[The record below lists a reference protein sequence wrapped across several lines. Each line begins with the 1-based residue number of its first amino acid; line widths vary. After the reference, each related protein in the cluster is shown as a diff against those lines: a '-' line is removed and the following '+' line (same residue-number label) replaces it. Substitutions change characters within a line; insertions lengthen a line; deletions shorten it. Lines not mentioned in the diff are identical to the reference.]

1 MSQVRR
7 QPSKDSLSQRQH
19 HHQQRLQLHHQP
31 QHHQPRPYNTTTTNT
46 TTTSTTTT
54 TTNNN
59 NNNNNNSSSSSSSSI
74 PNPYAPYSPPSSDEA
89 GPFKHALSPLM
100 PAPLIP
106 RDYLTQRADAPSS
119 SASPSDTRNT
129 GVVPS
134 SSSNPHHHNN
144 HNNHNNININNT
156 SNYSTTGIHH
166 TQHLRSQVP
175 LLSPIRTTT
184 KAPASTTTLYNPRN
198 RPHLSPLSPSSA
210 SSSQPP
216 GSALTTRSPSLSQED
231 SPTSTSPQSIP
242 PRAPRSATSSCT
254 SPISPRSP
262 PPPLS
267 PLSVSTFARVSA
279 FPIPPTTTATI
290 TTAAAA
296 AAAASSSINTK
307 PSNTDPIPNQS
318 AEALQCKPSP
328 PDRLTGSSH
337 LRGANG
343 NMPKSSY
350 YDLLRK
356 SSDPPRPVTMNSNND
371 HTNNNTCNS
380 NNNNSNNGGR
390 RVTSPS
396 SVSPSPPLS
405 NPTLSSA
412 VGDRIRTIP
421 RTSSIDS
428 AISSISSA
436 HSHKSSLEVNN
447 VTPEEIANLISTA
460 GSAEAVIIHL
470 LKEKQQAASQNAQ
483 LWRLVDKQRTMVLG
497 LNKDLERTMKDKDRY
512 RKKLK
517 ELQANPPP
525 MPERTAPVG
534 GGPTVEGDSKS
545 SKDSPS
551 QHDRTKP
558 SDTTTPRSLD
568 EPATFQ
574 SHSHADP
581 QLTRGGTPNSH
592 PSSHSHSART
602 EQPANNDN
610 QNRPQLRDSPVDP
623 LVYDKQSGTTNN
635 TDMSSNS
642 TSAASLPTGD
652 LLKQT
657 PPPVRRPP
665 PAPLNLSQTERVHA
679 QTQRVNVAVGDDS
692 DYDDNL
698 DTDGIPR
705 MESRGR
711 RKTREEDDRQR
722 EALLLQEK
730 AARSASSKMKAKM
743 AHPPDLPQ
751 NSHPPQGVFGGTGFV
766 GNRMVAHSPPPGL
779 AQQIPPLDSLATMLS
794 PPASDAASS
803 EKDRLALSPPMSP
816 GLPLSP
822 RPGDRPLGSPL
833 PRFPKDGHGNMASPP
848 ISPRNGLPVSP
859 RATRFPAPPFSGPA
873 NLVAATTGK
882 NSPTKPA
889 ELSIPPPVQ
898 NDAPRQEIPTFD
910 ASVKIDSP
918 TSPGTFQSRIYRGL
932 VSDQHPD
939 LLLPPNALPSIDIK
953 VSSSR
958 LRPSRNSYLA
968 LKPTDEEPVFTLSV
982 FSRANRAEL
991 WRVEKV
997 ILALPQL
1004 DQQLK
1009 QAMSNF
1015 AGRLPDRSIF
1025 SGHSPAKVDARRAA
1039 LNGYFESI
1047 LETQMDEAGAL
1058 VICQFLTAD
1067 AIEPRD
1073 DETSL
1078 INGEH
1083 KGKRSYPLGPDGK
1096 PRIEGY
1102 LTKRGKNFGGWK
1114 ARYFV
1119 LDGPELKYYE
1129 SPGGPHMGT
1138 IKIRHAQI
1146 GKQSQSANSNQSPSR
1161 LDDDLDNQYRHAF
1174 LILEP
1179 KKKDSSAL
1187 VRHVL
1192 CAESDEER
1200 DSWVEALLSY
1210 VEQESDEEESSRS
1223 HRQPSKHDGLSKS
1236 RLLHGSA
1243 RKNSKDTDSPEETG
1257 PGDKLR
1263 SFSYD
1268 DVVAAEAPVRGP
1280 PGSVL
1285 PPGRGAAAAA
1295 GLPEPGYQ
1303 LPWDQNMPQSPSLKS
1318 ISGPTNGAKI
1328 QDAGAWGNKAPPPMT
1343 TKEKK
1348 RSIWGFRAASTAEL
1362 ANQIQ
1367 NHETSNSNS
1376 PIERREAVRA
1386 VFGLPLAE
1394 AVEFC
1399 GVPGLNTGLPA
1410 VVYRCIDYLRVKDA
1424 ALEEGIFRLSGSNV
1438 VIRALKEK
1446 FNTEGDLDFL
1456 EGDTYYDVHAVA
1468 SLFKQYLRELPTT
1481 VLTRDLHLDFIRVLD
1496 LDDKQK
1502 KIVAFNGLV
1511 HRLPRP
1517 NLTLLKALSQYLI
1530 DIINNS
1536 DVNKMTVRNVGIV
1549 FAPTLNIPAPVFSMF
1564 LTDFESIFGE
1574 PVSEFS
1580 IHNAGPAELFG
1591 DNKSL
1596 NPEDIRSP
1604 RHQMFSD
1611 LPTPSYNQTSFRQS
1625 SSPAPQHRYRS
1636 DLTPQEAQH
1645 AHSTQQQWDQQRD
1658 RDRSRDKFDN
1668 TGFIPMQP
1676 TYEQQMLGADPYNSM
1691 SSLMPPPIS
1700 TSGNNNDDDGNNG
1713 SSHNVTS
1720 KAKRRESNLLFM
1732 NLGKKGAMGNGQRGR
1747 DERSMVSED
1756 SAFE

>member
-7 QPSKDSLSQRQH
+7 QASEDSLSQRQH
-19 HHQQRLQLHHQP
+19 QHQQQQQQRLQLHHHHQPHQP
-31 QHHQPRPYNTTTTNT
+31 QHHQPRPYNITTTTNYNYHNT
-46 TTTSTTTT
+46 RTS
-54 TTNNN
+54 NHHHQQQQQQQQHP
-59 NNNNNNSSSSSSSSI
+59 S
-74 PNPYAPYSPPSSDEA
+74 PYQAYNPYTPYSPPSPAEA
-89 GPFKHALSPLM
+89 GPHHPFKHALSPLM

-106 RDYLTQRADAPSS
+106 RDYLTQRPDAASS

-129 GVVPS
+129 SIPT
-134 SSSNPHHHNN
+134 SNPPNN
-144 HNNHNNININNT
+144 NNNNT
-156 SNYSTTGIHH
+156 SNHSSTGNPH
-166 TQHLRSQVP
+166 TQHLRSHVP

-184 KAPASTTTLYNPRN
+184 TTTTPSTTTLYNPKT
-198 RPHLSPLSPSSA
+198 RPHLSPLSPSS
-210 SSSQPP
+210 SSSSSSHPP
-216 GSALTTRSPSLSQED
+216 GSALTPRSPSLSQED
-231 SPTSTSPQSIP
+231 SPASTSPKST
-242 PRAPRSATSSCT
+242 PRAPRSAASSCT
-254 SPISPRSP
+254 SPISLRSP
-262 PPPLS
+262 SPPSP

-279 FPIPPTTTATI
+279 FPVPPTTT
-290 TTAAAA
+290 TTATTTS
-296 AAAASSSINTK
+296 SSSINTK
-307 PSNTDPIPNQS
+307 SSNTDPIPNQS
-318 AEALQCKPSP
+318 AEALQCKPAP

-343 NMPKSSY
+343 NMPKSSS

-356 SSDPPRPVTMNSNND
+356 ASDPPRPVTMNSNNNN
-371 HTNNNTCNS
+371 TNNNTYNT

-390 RVTSPS
+390 RVTSPIS
-396 SVSPSPPLS
+396 ASPSPPLS
-405 NPTLSSA
+405 NPALSSA
-412 VGDRIRTIP
+412 VGDRIRTMP

-470 LKEKQQAASQNAQ
+470 LREKQQAASQNAQ

-497 LNKDLERTMKDKDRY
+497 LNKDLERAMKEKDRY

-517 ELQANPPP
+517 ELQVNPPP
-525 MPERTAPVG
+525 VPERTAPVG
-534 GGPTVEGDSKS
+534 GEPPVEGDNNS
-545 SKDSPS
+545 SKDSLS
-551 QHDRTKP
+551 EHHRTKP
-558 SDTTTPRSLD
+558 SDTPTRRSLD

-574 SHSHADP
+574 SRSHTAHSHTDS
-581 QLTRGGTPNSH
+581 QLTRGGTPSSH
-592 PSSHSHSART
+592 PSSPSSSART
-602 EQPANNDN
+602 EQPANNDSHN
-610 QNRPQLRDSPVDP
+610 HQQLRDSPVDP
-623 LVYDKQSGTTNN
+623 PVYDKHRGATNN
-635 TDMSSNS
+635 TDISSNS
-642 TSAASLPTGD
+642 TSAASLPTAD

-657 PPPVRRPP
+657 PPPLRRPP

-679 QTQRVNVAVGDDS
+679 QTQRMNVAVGDDS

-698 DTDGIPR
+698 ETDGIPR
-705 MESRGR
+705 TGSRGR

-743 AHPPDLPQ
+743 AQPLEGPQ
-751 NSHPPQGVFGGTGFV
+751 KSHPPQGLFSGTGSV
-766 GNRMVAHSPPPGL
+766 GNRMVAHSPPAGL
-779 AQQIPPLDSLATMLS
+779 TQQISPLDSLATMLS
-794 PPASDAASS
+794 PTASDAALS
-803 EKDRLALSPPMSP
+803 EKDRLTLSPPMSP

-859 RATRFPAPPFSGPA
+859 RATKFPAPPFSGPT
-873 NLVAATTGK
+873 NTVSATTGK

-889 ELSIPPPVQ
+889 ELSIQPPAQ

-910 ASVKIDSP
+910 ASVQIDSP

-932 VSDQHPD
+932 VSDQYPD
-939 LLLPPNALPSIDIK
+939 LLLPPNALQSIDIK

-1009 QAMSNF
+1009 QAVSNF
-1015 AGRLPDRSIF
+1015 TGRLPDRSIF

-1058 VICQFLTAD
+1058 VVCQFLTAD

-1083 KGKRSYPLGPDGK
+1083 RGKRSYPLGPDGR

-1114 ARYFV
+1114 ARYFA

-1161 LDDDLDNQYRHAF
+1161 LDDDSDNQYRHAF

-1200 DSWVEALLSY
+1200 DSWVEALLTY
-1210 VEQESDEEESSRS
+1210 VEHESDEEETSRS
-1223 HRQPSKHDGLSKS
+1223 HHQPPKPDGLSKS
-1236 RLLHGSA
+1236 RLLPGSA

-1268 DVVAAEAPVRGP
+1268 DVVAAEAPIRGP
-1280 PGSVL
+1280 PGSVV
-1285 PPGRGAAAAA
+1285 PPARGAAA
-1295 GLPEPGYQ
+1295 GFPEPGYQ

-1318 ISGPTNGAKI
+1318 ISGPTNGVKI
-1328 QDAGAWGNKAPPPMT
+1328 QNAGAWGNKAPPPMS

-1367 NHETSNSNS
+1367 NHEASNNNS
-1376 PIERREAVRA
+1376 PTERREAY
-1386 VFGLPLAE
+1386 
-1394 AVEFC
+1394 C

-1481 VLTRDLHLDFIRVLD
+1481 VLTRELHLDFIRVLD

-1580 IHNAGPAELFG
+1580 IHNAGPAELLG
-1591 DNKSL
+1591 DNKPL

-1611 LPTPSYNQTSFRQS
+1611 LPTPSYNQSSFQQS
-1625 SSPAPQHRYRS
+1625 SSAAPQHRYGS
-1636 DLTPQEAQH
+1636 DLTPQEPQH
-1645 AHSTQQQWDQQRD
+1645 AHSTQQQWDLQRD

-1668 TGFIPMQP
+1668 SGFIPMQP
-1676 TYEQQMLGADPYNSM
+1676 TYEQQMFGADAYNSM

-1700 TSGNNNDDDGNNG
+1700 TSGNNNNGNGNNG
-1713 SSHNVTS
+1713 SSHNATS

-1732 NLGKKGAMGNGQRGR
+1732 NLGKKGGMGGGQRGR
-1747 DERSMVSED
+1747 DDRCT
-1756 SAFE
+1756 

>member
-7 QPSKDSLSQRQH
+7 QPSEDSLSQRQRQHQQLHHLHHLQQPHQPHTSHLQHHHH
-19 HHQQRLQLHHQP
+19 HHQQQ
-31 QHHQPRPYNTTTTNT
+31 QHPATYKAYSPYT
-46 TTTSTTTT
+46 
-54 TTNNN
+54 
-59 NNNNNNSSSSSSSSI
+59 
-74 PNPYAPYSPPSSDEA
+74 PYTCTPYSPPSPADPQQRGKGDPHS
-89 GPFKHALSPLM
+89 FKLASPPLT
-100 PAPLIP
+100 PASLFP
-106 RDYLTQRADAPSS
+106 RDYLAQRPDAANS
-119 SASPSDTRNT
+119 SASSSDTRNT
-129 GVVPS
+129 DNPAPGSHHNPS
-134 SSSNPHHHNN
+134 TYSSNFNHHHTVNF
-144 HNNHNNININNT
+144 
-156 SNYSTTGIHH
+156 
-166 TQHLRSQVP
+166 RSQAPV
-175 LLSPIRTTT
+175 LSPFRTTTTT
-184 KAPASTTTLYNPRN
+184 KASSTTTLYDPKSRL
-198 RPHLSPLSPSSA
+198 HLSSHSPSSPP
-210 SSSQPP
+210 SSSQPH
-216 GSALTTRSPSLSQED
+216 GSALPRSPSLSQED
-231 SPTSTSPQSIP
+231 SPVATSPKST
-242 PRAPRSATSSCT
+242 PRPSRSGAPSST

-262 PPPLS
+262 SPPVS
-267 PLSVSTFARVSA
+267 PLSTSTFTRVSN
-279 FPIPPTTTATI
+279 FPIPPTTTA
-290 TTAAAA
+290 AAAA
-296 AAAASSSINTK
+296 GSSTATRSL
-307 PSNTDPIPNQS
+307 NQLP
-318 AEALQCKPSP
+318 EAVQHCLAL
-328 PDRLTGSSH
+328 PDRLTGLSQV
-337 LRGANG
+337 RGANG
-343 NMPKSSY
+343 NMPKSSS

-356 SSDPPRPVTMNSNND
+356 ASDPSHLITMNSNN
-371 HTNNNTCNS
+371 NNSS
-380 NNNNSNNGGR
+380 NNNNNNNSNSNSNNGGR
-390 RVTSPS
+390 RVASAN

-405 NPTLSSA
+405 NPALSSA
-412 VGDRIRTIP
+412 VGDRVRTMP

-436 HSHKSSLEVNN
+436 HSHKSSLDANN
-447 VTPEEIANLISTA
+447 VTPEDIANLISTV

-470 LKEKQQAASQNAQ
+470 LKDKQQAASQNAQ

-497 LNKDLERTMKDKDRY
+497 LNKDLERAMKDKDRY

-525 MPERTAPVG
+525 IAEGAAHGSGEPAT
-534 GGPTVEGDSKS
+534 EGDNNS
-545 SKDSPS
+545 SKGSTS
-551 QHDRTKP
+551 GHDLAKP
-558 SDTTTPRSLD
+558 SDTTMQISLD
-568 EPATFQ
+568 EPAIFP
-574 SHSHADP
+574 SDSHLAHSHTDP
-581 QLTRGGTPNSH
+581 QLTRGGTPSSH
-592 PSSHSHSART
+592 PSSPSDSVRT
-602 EQPANNDN
+602 EPLTSNNN
-610 QNRPQLRDSPVDP
+610 TNHHPLRDSPTN
-623 LVYDKQSGTTNN
+623 LSMHEKQGESAEGLGSRGDNN
-635 TDMSSNS
+635 NAINKTDLSSS
-642 TSAASLPTGD
+642 TAPPANLRTGAPD
-652 LLKQT
+652 YLKQT
-657 PPPVRRPP
+657 PPPLRRPP
-665 PAPLNLSQTERVHA
+665 PAPLNLSQNERVHV
-679 QTQRVNVAVGDDS
+679 QSQRINVAVGDDS

-705 MESRGR
+705 MENRGR

-722 EALLLQEK
+722 EALLFQEK
-730 AARSASSKMKAKM
+730 AARSASNKMKAKL
-743 AHPPDLPQ
+743 AQPPEGVQ
-751 NSHPPQGVFGGTGFV
+751 KNHQPPQGAAGMGPA
-766 GNRMVAHSPPPGL
+766 GNRIVAHSPPPGL
-779 AQQIPPLDSLATMLS
+779 SQQIPPLDSLASMLS
-794 PPASDAASS
+794 PRGSEAASS
-803 EKDRLALSPPMSP
+803 ERDKLALSPPMSP

-833 PRFPKDGHGNMASPP
+833 PRFLKDGQGNLASSPT
-848 ISPRNGLPVSP
+848 SPRNGLPLSP
-859 RATRFPAPPFSGPA
+859 RATKFPAPPFSGPTA
-873 NLVAATTGK
+873 STSTATGHNTLTKAAEFAIP
-882 NSPTKPA
+882 SPT
-889 ELSIPPPVQ
+889 Q
-898 NDAPRQEIPTFD
+898 NEAPRQDIPTFD

-918 TSPGTFQSRIYRGL
+918 TSPYAFQSRIYRGL
-932 VSDQHPD
+932 VSDQYPD

-958 LRPSRNSYLA
+958 LRPSRNSYLG

-1009 QAMSNF
+1009 QAVPSF
-1015 AGRLPDRSIF
+1015 TGRLPDRSIF

-1039 LNGYFESI
+1039 LNSYFEAI
-1047 LETQMDEAGAL
+1047 LEMRMGEAGAL
-1058 VICQFLTAD
+1058 VVCQFLTAD

-1073 DETSL
+1073 DETNL
-1078 INGEH
+1078 VNGEL
-1083 KGKRSYPLGPDGK
+1083 KGKQSYPVGPDGK
-1096 PRIEGY
+1096 LRIEGY

-1138 IKIRHAQI
+1138 IKIHHAQI
-1146 GKQSQSANSNQSPSR
+1146 GKQSQSTNSNQSPSR
-1161 LDDDLDNQYRHAF
+1161 LDDESDNQYRHAF

-1179 KKKDSSAL
+1179 KKKDSTAF

-1210 VEQESDEEESSRS
+1210 VEQDSDEEGSKHHRQVSKQDGTSKTRLLPGSSR
-1223 HRQPSKHDGLSKS
+1223 
-1236 RLLHGSA
+1236 
-1243 RKNSKDTDSPEETG
+1243 KNNKDNDSPEETG
-1257 PGDKLR
+1257 SGDKLR

-1268 DVVAAEAPVRGP
+1268 EVVAAEAPIRGP

-1285 PPGRGAAAAA
+1285 PPGRGGGAAQA
-1295 GLPEPGYQ
+1295 EPGYQ
-1303 LPWDQNMPQSPSLKS
+1303 HPWDQNMPQSPSLKS
-1318 ISGPTNGAKI
+1318 ISGPTNGVKI
-1328 QDAGAWGNKAPPPMT
+1328 QDAGAWGNKAPPPMS

-1348 RSIWGFRAASTAEL
+1348 RSIWGFRAATTADL

-1367 NHETSNSNS
+1367 SHEASSNNS
-1376 PIERREAVRA
+1376 PIERREPVRA

-1394 AVEFC
+1394 AVEYC

-1410 VVYRCIDYLRVKDA
+1410 VVYRCIDYLRAKDA

-1438 VIRALKEK
+1438 VIRSLKEK
-1446 FNTEGDLDFL
+1446 FNTEGDFDFL

-1502 KIVAFNGLV
+1502 KIAAFNGLV

-1517 NLTLLKALSQYLI
+1517 NLTILKALSQYLI

-1574 PVSEFS
+1574 SVSDFS
-1580 IHNAGPAELFG
+1580 IHAAAPVELLL
-1591 DNKSL
+1591 DNKPLS
-1596 NPEDIRSP
+1596 PDDIRSP

-1611 LPTPSYNQTSFRQS
+1611 LPTPSYNQSSFQQSQLS
-1625 SSPAPQHRYRS
+1625 SSAAPQHRHKS

-1645 AHSTQQQWDQQRD
+1645 AHAQALTAQQQWEQQRD

-1668 TGFIPMQP
+1668 TGFIPIQP

-1691 SSLMPPPIS
+1691 SSLLPPPS
-1700 TSGNNNDDDGNNG
+1700 SSSGSNGNGNGNNNFNN
-1713 SSHNVTS
+1713 SATS

-1732 NLGKKGAMGNGQRGR
+1732 NLGKKSGVSNLGGGQKGR

-1756 SAFE
+1756 SAFD

>member
-1 MSQVRR
+1 
-7 QPSKDSLSQRQH
+7 
-19 HHQQRLQLHHQP
+19 
-31 QHHQPRPYNTTTTNT
+31 
-46 TTTSTTTT
+46 
-54 TTNNN
+54 
-59 NNNNNNSSSSSSSSI
+59 
-74 PNPYAPYSPPSSDEA
+74 
-89 GPFKHALSPLM
+89 M

-106 RDYLTQRADAPSS
+106 RDYLTQRADAAGS

-129 GVVPS
+129 SVPTR
-134 SSSNPHHHNN
+134 SSNPQSKNN
-144 HNNHNNININNT
+144 NNT
-156 SNYSTTGIHH
+156 SNYSTTGNHH
-166 TQHLRSQVP
+166 HTTQHLRSAP

-184 KAPASTTTLYNPRN
+184 IAPSTTTTTATLYNPKT
-198 RPHLSPLSPSSA
+198 RPHLSPFTPSSA
-210 SSSQPP
+210 SSASSQPP
-216 GSALTTRSPSLSQED
+216 GSALTPRSPSLSQED
-231 SPTSTSPQSIP
+231 SPNSTSPKSTP
-242 PRAPRSATSSCT
+242 KAPRSAASSFTSS
-254 SPISPRSP
+254 ISPRSP
-262 PPPLS
+262 SPPHS

-279 FPIPPTTTATI
+279 FPVPPTTTI
-290 TTAAAA
+290 TTTASS
-296 AAAASSSINTK
+296 SSSINTK

-318 AEALQCKPSP
+318 AETLQCKPEP

-337 LRGANG
+337 LRDANG
-343 NMPKSSY
+343 NMPKSSS

-356 SSDPPRPVTMNSNND
+356 ASDPSRPVTMNSNNNNNNNTYNSNNNTN
-371 HTNNNTCNS
+371 TNNNT
-380 NNNNSNNGGR
+380 NNTNNGSR
-390 RVTSPS
+390 RVTSPN

-405 NPTLSSA
+405 NPALSSA
-412 VGDRIRTIP
+412 VGDRIRTMP

-447 VTPEEIANLISTA
+447 VTPEEIANLIATA

-497 LNKDLERTMKDKDRY
+497 LNKDLERAMKDKDRY

-525 MPERTAPVG
+525 VPERTAPV
-534 GGPTVEGDSKS
+534 PTVEGDKNS
-545 SKDSPS
+545 SKGRTKHRQLEIRRCLSSLLKAISHILTDRNLDSPS
-551 QHDRTKP
+551 GHDRTKP
-558 SDTTTPRSLD
+558 SDTTTRRSLD

-574 SHSHADP
+574 SHSHTDP
-581 QLTRGGTPNSH
+581 QLTRGGTPSSH
-592 PSSHSHSART
+592 PSSPSHSTRT
-602 EQPANNDN
+602 EQPANNAN
-610 QNRPQLRDSPVDP
+610 HSHHQLRDSPVDP
-623 LVYDKQSGTTNN
+623 LVYDKQSGTTTN
-635 TDMSSNS
+635 TNMSSNSTPSNS
-642 TSAASLPTGD
+642 TSAASLPTGG

-657 PPPVRRPP
+657 PPPLRRPP

-679 QTQRVNVAVGDDS
+679 QTQRVNVAVRDDS
-692 DYDDNL
+692 DYNDNL

-730 AARSASSKMKAKM
+730 ASRSASSKMKGKM
-743 AHPPDLPQ
+743 TQPPEGPQ
-751 NSHPPQGVFGGTGFV
+751 MSHPPQGVFGGTGSV
-766 GNRMVAHSPPPGL
+766 GNRMIAHSPPPGL
-779 AQQIPPLDSLATMLS
+779 AQQISPLDSLATMLS
-794 PPASDAASS
+794 PSASDAASS
-803 EKDRLALSPPMSP
+803 EKDRLTLSPPMSP

-833 PRFPKDGHGNMASPP
+833 PRFPKDGHGNLASPP

-859 RATRFPAPPFSGPA
+859 RATKFPAPPFSGPA
-873 NLVAATTGK
+873 NTISATTGK

-889 ELSIPPPVQ
+889 ELSIPPSTQ

-910 ASVKIDSP
+910 ASIKIDSP

-932 VSDQHPD
+932 VSDRYPD

-1009 QAMSNF
+1009 QVVSNF
-1015 AGRLPDRSIF
+1015 TVRLPDRSVF

-1058 VICQFLTAD
+1058 VVCQFLTAD

-1083 KGKRSYPLGPDGK
+1083 RGKRSYPLGPDGK

-1161 LDDDLDNQYRHAF
+1161 LDDDSDNQYRHAF

-1210 VEQESDEEESSRS
+1210 VEHESDEEESSKS
-1223 HRQPSKHDGLSKS
+1223 HRQPSKQDGLSKS
-1236 RLLHGSA
+1236 RLLPGSA
-1243 RKNSKDTDSPEETG
+1243 RKNSKDTDSPEEPG

-1285 PPGRGAAAAA
+1285 PGRGGGAAAA
-1295 GLPEPGYQ
+1295 GLPEPWYQ
-1303 LPWDQNMPQSPSLKS
+1303 LPWDQNIPQSPSLKS
-1318 ISGPTNGAKI
+1318 ISGPTNGVKI
-1328 QDAGAWGNKAPPPMT
+1328 QDAGAWGNKAPLPMT

-1367 NHETSNSNS
+1367 NHEASNNNS
-1376 PIERREAVRA
+1376 PTERREAVRA

-1549 FAPTLNIPAPVFSMF
+1549 FAPTLNIPAPIFSMF
-1564 LTDFESIFGE
+1564 LTNFESIFGE

-1580 IHNAGPAELFG
+1580 IHNAGPVELLG
-1591 DNKSL
+1591 DTKSL

-1611 LPTPSYNQTSFRQS
+1611 LLTPSYNQTSFQQS
-1625 SSPAPQHRYRS
+1625 SAAPQHRHGS
-1636 DLTPQEAQH
+1636 DLTPQEAQQ
-1645 AHSTQQQWDQQRD
+1645 AHSTQQQWDQHRD

-1691 SSLMPPPIS
+1691 SSLMPPPMS
-1700 TSGNNNDDDGNNG
+1700 TSGNNDNGNGNNG
-1713 SSHNVTS
+1713 SSHNVTG
-1720 KAKRRESNLLFM
+1720 KTKRRESNLLFM
-1732 NLGKKGAMGNGQRGR
+1732 NLGKKGGMVGGQRGR
-1747 DERSMVSED
+1747 DERCT
-1756 SAFE
+1756 

>member
-7 QPSKDSLSQRQH
+7 QASEDSLGQRQL
-19 HHQQRLQLHHQP
+19 QQHRQP
-31 QHHQPRPYNTTTTNT
+31 QHHQPHPRPYNNNDIHNINTTTNT
-46 TTTSTTTT
+46 RAS
-54 TTNNN
+54 NQQQQHQHQHP
-59 NNNNNNSSSSSSSSI
+59 S
-74 PNPYAPYSPPSSDEA
+74 PYKAYNPYAAPSYTPYSPPAPADLPPRGA
-89 GPFKHALSPLM
+89 GLHHPFKHPSSPLM

-106 RDYLTQRADAPSS
+106 RDYLTQRADAA
-119 SASPSDTRNT
+119 SASTSPSESGNT
-129 GVVPS
+129 GT
-134 SSSNPHHHNN
+134 SNHHHHHN
-144 HNNHNNININNT
+144 NNT
-156 SNYSTTGIHH
+156 SNYSSNFTHH
-166 TQHLRSQVP
+166 TQNPFRSQAP
-175 LLSPIRTTT
+175 LLSPIRTTAA
-184 KAPASTTTLYNPRN
+184 APSTTTTTTSTTTTLYNPKT
-198 RPHLSPLSPSSA
+198 RPHLSPLSPTSISS
-210 SSSQPP
+210 SSSQPA
-216 GSALTTRSPSLSQED
+216 GSAFTPRSPSLSQDD
-231 SPTSTSPQSIP
+231 SPTSPSPKST
-242 PRAPRSATSSCT
+242 PRVPRSATTSCT

-262 PPPLS
+262 SPPSS

-279 FPIPPTTTATI
+279 FPVPPTTTTTTTTTI
-290 TTAAAA
+290 G
-296 AAAASSSINTK
+296 TK
-307 PSNTDPIPNQS
+307 SSNTDPIPNRS
-318 AEALQCKPSP
+318 TESLLCNPAP

-343 NMPKSSY
+343 NMPKSSS

-356 SSDPPRPVTMNSNND
+356 ASDPPRPVTMNSNNN
-371 HTNNNTCNS
+371 HNNHNAYNS
-380 NNNNSNNGGR
+380 NNNTNSNNGGR

-396 SVSPSPPLS
+396 SISPSPP
-405 NPTLSSA
+405 PALSSTL
-412 VGDRIRTIP
+412 GDRIRTMP

-470 LKEKQQAASQNAQ
+470 LREKQQAASQNAQ

-497 LNKDLERTMKDKDRY
+497 LNKDLERAMNDKDRY

-517 ELQANPPP
+517 DLQANPPP
-525 MPERTAPVG
+525 MPARTAPVG
-534 GGPTVEGDSKS
+534 GEPVERDNIS

-551 QHDRTKP
+551 GHDRTKP
-558 SDTTTPRSLD
+558 SDTTMRRSLD
-568 EPATFQ
+568 ESPIFQ
-574 SHSHADP
+574 SHSRLAHSQTDP
-581 QLTRGGTPNSH
+581 QLTRGGTPSSP
-592 PSSHSHSART
+592 PSSPSDSVRT

-610 QNRPQLRDSPVDP
+610 HNHQQLRDSPSDP
-623 LVYDKQSGTTNN
+623 PVHENQRGTANN
-635 TDMSSNS
+635 TDISSGS
-642 TSAASLPTGD
+642 TSAAGLRTGD

-657 PPPVRRPP
+657 PPPLRKPP

-679 QTQRVNVAVGDDS
+679 QTQRVNIAVGDDS
-692 DYDDNL
+692 DYEDNL
-698 DTDGIPR
+698 ETDGIPR
-705 MESRGR
+705 TESRGR

-730 AARSASSKMKAKM
+730 AARSASRKMKAKM
-743 AHPPDLPQ
+743 AQPPEGSKKSHP
-751 NSHPPQGVFGGTGFV
+751 PPQGVFGGTGPV

-779 AQQIPPLDSLATMLS
+779 AQQISPLDSLASMLS
-794 PPASDAASS
+794 PPASEATSS
-803 EKDRLALSPPMSP
+803 EKDRLTLSPPMSP

-833 PRFPKDGHGNMASPP
+833 PRFPKDGHGNMTSPP
-848 ISPRNGLPVSP
+848 MSPRNGLPVSP
-859 RATRFPAPPFSGPA
+859 RATKFPAPPFSGPP
-873 NLVAATTGK
+873 NTVSAATGK

-889 ELSIPPPVQ
+889 ELSIPPTAQ
-898 NDAPRQEIPTFD
+898 NDVFRQEIPTFD
-910 ASVKIDSP
+910 SSVKIDSP

-932 VSDQHPD
+932 VSDQYPD

-1009 QAMSNF
+1009 QAVPHF

-1047 LETQMDEAGAL
+1047 LHTEMDDAGAL
-1058 VICQFLTAD
+1058 VVCQFLTAD

-1083 KGKRSYPLGPDGK
+1083 RGKRSYPLGPDGK

-1138 IKIRHAQI
+1138 IKIHHAQI
-1146 GKQSQSANSNQSPSR
+1146 GKQSQSTNSSQSPSR
-1161 LDDDLDNQYRHAF
+1161 VDDDSDNQYRHAF

-1179 KKKDSSAL
+1179 KKKDSTAL

-1210 VEQESDEEESSRS
+1210 VENESDDEESSKS
-1223 HRQPSKHDGLSKS
+1223 HRQPSKPDSLSKS
-1236 RLLHGSA
+1236 RLLPGSG
-1243 RKNSKDTDSPEETG
+1243 RKNSKDTDSLEETG

-1268 DVVAAEAPVRGP
+1268 DVVAAEAPIRGP

-1285 PPGRGAAAAA
+1285 PPSRGAAA

-1318 ISGPTNGAKI
+1318 ISGPTNGVKI

-1367 NHETSNSNS
+1367 SHEASSNNS
-1376 PIERREAVRA
+1376 PTERREAVRA

-1394 AVEFC
+1394 AVEYC

-1481 VLTRDLHLDFIRVLD
+1481 VLTRELHLDFIRVLD

-1502 KIVAFNGLV
+1502 KIAAFNGLV

-1574 PVSEFS
+1574 PVSDFS
-1580 IHNAGPAELFG
+1580 IHNAAPTELPG
-1591 DNKSL
+1591 DNKAL

-1611 LPTPSYNQTSFRQS
+1611 LPTPSYNQSSFQQS
-1625 SSPAPQHRYRS
+1625 SSAAPQHRHGS
-1636 DLTPQEAQH
+1636 DLAPHEAQH
-1645 AHSTQQQWDQQRD
+1645 AHSAQQQWDQQRD
-1658 RDRSRDKFDN
+1658 RDRSRDKIDN
-1668 TGFIPMQP
+1668 MGFIPMQP

-1691 SSLMPPPIS
+1691 SSLMPP
-1700 TSGNNNDDDGNNG
+1700 SGNNSNGNGNN
-1713 SSHNVTS
+1713 SSGHNVTS

-1732 NLGKKGAMGNGQRGR
+1732 NLGKKSGTSGGQRGR
-1747 DERSMVSED
+1747 DERCT
-1756 SAFE
+1756 